1 MPESEPIAGADALSH
16 QRYINLATF
25 RRDGR
30 EVRTPVWFVALDRR
44 LYCFSA
50 GNAGKVKRIRANG
63 RARIAACD
71 MRGTT
76 AGPWFE
82 GTASGVPETALVE
95 QVYAALRRKY
105 GWQMYAGDFFARL
118 SGRYQRRAVL
128 EIRA

>member
-1 MPESEPIAGADALSH
+1 MSESDPTPGTDALSDE
-16 QRYINLATF
+16 RYINLATF

-30 EVRTPVWFVALDRR
+30 EVRTPVWFVALEQR

-63 RARIAACD
+63 RARVAACD

-82 GTASGVPETALVE
+82 GTARGVAESALVE

-105 GWQMYAGDFFARL
+105 GWQMYAGDFFAHLTR
-118 SGRYQRRAVL
+118 RYQRRAVL